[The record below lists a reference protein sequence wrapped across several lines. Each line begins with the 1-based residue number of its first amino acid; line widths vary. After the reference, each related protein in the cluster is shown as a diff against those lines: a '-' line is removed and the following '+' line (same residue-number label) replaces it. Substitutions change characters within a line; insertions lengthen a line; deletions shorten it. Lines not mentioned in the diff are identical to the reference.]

1 MTTVFRCNLRLT
13 DVHATAETVGQEF
26 RKLTDRFGM
35 ECVAELLSPV
45 VQALE
50 WLEAYVESYQQ
61 LQTTVSELEMEN
73 DTLEYEREQ
82 RALMAAKNESLEGTV
97 RELQKENRCLLME
110 MDDIY
115 YRNQELS
122 TLLESKID
130 YPVKH
135 TATVRDAVGEES
147 LSPARCA
154 PPSPPPHTPNR
165 VVHLSQTY
173 PFPPC
178 TSHSPNFTP
187 SPPPTLPASLLRPSP
202 ADSTPTPTPGP
213 PLHNHHPSPPSP
225 DSQEPFL
232 HTLPVS
238 PLPSPSRHHCSP
250 KSHPH
255 TPPAHRVIQLVGRS
269 SSVTKARLT
278 IMMEAFPY
286 AA

>member
-1 MTTVFRCNLRLT
+1 MLVSQYFFYTV
-13 DVHATAETVGQEF
+13 
-26 RKLTDRFGM
+26 
-35 ECVAELLSPV
+35 
-45 VQALE
+45 
-50 WLEAYVESYQQ
+50 
-61 LQTTVSELEMEN
+61 
-73 DTLEYEREQ
+73 
-82 RALMAAKNESLEGTV
+82 
-97 RELQKENRCLLME
+97 
-110 MDDIY
+110 
-115 YRNQELS
+115 
-122 TLLESKID
+122 
-130 YPVKH
+130 
-135 TATVRDAVGEES
+135 DAVGEES

-278 IMMEAFPY
+278 IMMEALFHTLRNLCVFIIIEQ
-286 AA
+286 